1 MERLREGGLA
11 ENTVIIFTSDNGWFA
26 GERGLAD
33 KWFIYEESI
42 RVPMIV
48 YDPRLPKEKRGRV
61 VEAMTLNIDF
71 APTMLAMAGVTVPQ
85 EMQGRS
91 LGALIAGERVLDW
104 RKSFLFEHNYGPQII
119 PPSEGVRTEKW
130 SYLRW
135 LAPNPEVEELYDLE
149 NDRWQERN
157 LAGDPE
163 HAAKL
168 GELRAEVSRMRE
180 ELK

>member
-1 MERLREGGLA
+1 M
-11 ENTVIIFTSDNGWFA
+11 
-26 GERGLAD
+26 
-33 KWFIYEESI
+33 
-42 RVPMIV
+42 
-48 YDPRLPKEKRGRV
+48 
-61 VEAMTLNIDF
+61 
-71 APTMLAMAGVTVPQ
+71 
-85 EMQGRS
+85 
-91 LGALIAGERVLDW
+91 
-104 RKSFLFEHNYGPQII
+104 
-119 PPSEGVRTEKW
+119 RTEKW